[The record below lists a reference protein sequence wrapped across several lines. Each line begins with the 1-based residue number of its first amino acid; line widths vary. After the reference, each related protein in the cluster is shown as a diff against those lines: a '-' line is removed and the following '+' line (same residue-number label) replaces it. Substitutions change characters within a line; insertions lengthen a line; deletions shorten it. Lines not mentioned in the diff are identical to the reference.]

1 MERLDAA
8 VLMGGGILDVAF
20 QTELRVLKSKSGM
33 GPLLRLESTYG
44 CVY

>member
-8 VLMGGGILDVAF
+8 VLDVAF
-20 QTELRVLKSKSGM
+20 QTELRALKSKSGM